1 LLLPASTQPHQS
13 DRLAVWLHKLQPQTS
28 IVCAVVSSAGPV
40 RESAGTTGSDAI
52 PLRCLFKMA
61 AAAENTKRSLKITQ
75 LDPLGNSFRIQ
86 IKNSS
91 SLPLDMMRTELVNF
105 MRGVD
110 LLDGAHN
117 LLNLGTKS

>member
-1 LLLPASTQPHQS
+1 MSGT
-13 DRLAVWLHKLQPQTS
+13 
-28 IVCAVVSSAGPV
+28 GPV
-40 RESAGTTGSDAI
+40 RKNAGATGADAV
-52 PLRCLFKMA
+52 LWRCLFKMVA
-61 AAAENTKRSLKITQ
+61 AAANAKQSLKITQ